1 VHADLDPED
10 PIAKLDKLV
19 EPAPEPE
26 NAVLVDESRLVR
38 WTGPLFALFSV
49 ILLPWVVYIGLTLP
63 ARQLAPNYDIAWAGF
78 DIMLAGG
85 LATTAY
91 FALRRSRYL
100 STAAA
105 STATL
110 LLVDAWFD
118 CMTTPGNSRWE
129 SIALCFLIEL
139 PLAGVCLWLS
149 YHTHQIA
156 ERRILLLQR
165 RAGRLPAAR
174 RE

>member
-26 NAVLVDESRLVR
+26 NAVLVDESRVVR

-118 CMTTPGNSRWE
+118 CMTTPGSSRWE

-165 RAGRLPAAR
+165 RPVRLPAAR

>member
-1 VHADLDPED
+1 VNADLGPED
-10 PIAKLDKLV
+10 LIAKLDKLV

-26 NAVLVDESRLVR
+26 NAVLVDESRAVR

-118 CMTTPGNSRWE
+118 CMTTPGSSRWE

-165 RAGRLPAAR
+165 RPGRSPAAR